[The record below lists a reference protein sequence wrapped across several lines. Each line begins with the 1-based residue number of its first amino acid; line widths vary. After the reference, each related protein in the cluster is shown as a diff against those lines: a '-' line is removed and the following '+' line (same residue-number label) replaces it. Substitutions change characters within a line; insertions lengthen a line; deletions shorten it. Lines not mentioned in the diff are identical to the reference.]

1 MDVKKNF
8 MQAFKELTGNEEEK
22 DEIKDNKLATE
33 NKSADDKPAFLS
45 SFDSMKAK
53 YAENTAA
60 QTVPTTA
67 TAPAAKP
74 NQTASQTGMGLNAKP
89 AFSQGINNAAPKSG
103 FNSAAPAFS
112 ATANTVQHPA
122 PAASAG
128 DFKLDAKQE
137 DKLPTGTDDFL
148 NTFLKARGADDTVA
162 EAKAKQISSAIENK
176 TEKKPDIPFNE
187 EKADAKPQPEV
198 LNPAETTI
206 IPKTEEKPIAPA
218 TLKAE
223 EKIVTPSAPK
233 IEEKPAAPAVK
244 EEVKTEVPAD
254 NMAVSPQTTVI
265 TENTEIEGSI
275 TSSNNILIQGKVK
288 GDVTNENELCIMGTV
303 EGDIMSDNI
312 KIDGTVTGN
321 ITSANSLHIMKNA
334 VITGDIVTSTIR
346 IDEGA
351 VFQGKISMNIK

>member
-1 MDVKKNF
+1 

-22 DEIKDNKLATE
+22 DEIKE
-33 NKSADDKPAFLS
+33 NKPADDKPAFLS
-45 SFDSMKAK
+45 SFDNMKAK
-53 YAENTAA
+53 YAENATAPTA
-60 QTVPTTA
+60 PTTA
-67 TAPAAKP
+67 TAPVAKP
-74 NQTASQTGMGLNAKP
+74 NQAAPQTGVGLNAKP
-89 AFSQGINNAAPKSG
+89 TFSQGTNNAAPKAG
-103 FNSAAPAFS
+103 FHSAAPTFS
-112 ATANTVQHPA
+112 TSANTVQHSSA
-122 PAASAG
+122 SSAA

-187 EKADAKPQPEV
+187 EKAEAKPQPEV
-198 LNPAETTI
+198 LDPAETTI
-206 IPKTEEKPIAPA
+206 VPKTEEKPIPPA
-218 TLKAE
+218 ALKAE
-223 EKIVTPSAPK
+223 EKPVTPTTPAAPK
-233 IEEKPAAPAVK
+233 IEEKPAAPSAK
-244 EEVKTEVPAD
+244 TEEVKAEVPVD
-254 NMAVSPQTTVI
+254 TVEVSPQTTVI

-275 TSSNNILIQGKVK
+275 TSSNNILIQGKIK
-288 GDVTNENELCIMGTV
+288 GNVTNENELCIMGTV

-334 VITGDIVTSTIR
+334 VITGDIVTSSIK

-351 VFQGKISMNIK
+351 VFQGRISMNIK